1 MNSAKRFFIKALLPA
16 FLLFSLPSCQPDP
29 YGPNLHVFHLEMN
42 ENATNKFGHVVFS
55 DTIGAFNS
63 KFKVGDIVRVR
74 DLDKIEKETQSR
86 LPFGRASEMDA
97 MVGRLCTITGVEPHR
112 YEASDFPR
120 FECDGC
126 RYRISSDEGRWA
138 WSSPMLEKVTE
149 PVDLRVDVQG
159 ITTKTNVEPYA
170 LTPDGWKSYFDSV
183 LFTKLSGVC
192 SVPSALMPKKDDEPL
207 IAVKKH
213 SVKLNFK
220 N

>member
-1 MNSAKRFFIKALLPA
+1 MEA
-16 FLLFSLPSCQPDP
+16 
-29 YGPNLHVFHLEMN
+29 
-42 ENATNKFGHVVFS
+42 
-55 DTIGAFNS
+55 
-63 KFKVGDIVRVR
+63 KFKVGDVVRVR
-74 DLDKIEKETQSR
+74 DLYKIEEETQSG
-86 LPFGRASEMDA
+86 LPFGTRSEMRA
-97 MVGRLCTITGVEPHR
+97 MAGHLCTITSVEPHI

-126 RYRISSDEGRWA
+126 RYRISSDEGYWA

-149 PVDLRVDVQG
+149 PVDLHVYSQG
-159 ITTKTNVEPYA
+159 ITTKAEPLTKVEPCE
-170 LTPDGWKSYFDSV
+170 LTADSWKSYFDSI
-183 LFTKLSGVC
+183 LFTKLSSVC